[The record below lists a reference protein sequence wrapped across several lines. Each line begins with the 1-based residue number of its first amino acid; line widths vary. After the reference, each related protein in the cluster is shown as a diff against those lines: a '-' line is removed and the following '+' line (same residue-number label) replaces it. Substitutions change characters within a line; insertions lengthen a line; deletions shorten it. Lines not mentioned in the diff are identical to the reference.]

1 MKNVNHAA
9 IIGNLTRDPEVRTT
23 NSGKAVC
30 SFTLA
35 VNRAFKNQQGEREAD
50 FIPVVVWGAQADACG
65 RYLTKGRKAAVEG
78 SIQVRSY
85 AAQDGSKRYAT
96 EVVASSV
103 EFLSAQDRGGGGQGY
118 APAPSA
124 AQPGAQK
131 PKPVQDSM
139 DLYPTDDD
147 ELPF

>member
-1 MKNVNHAA
+1 ML
-9 IIGNLTRDPEVRTT
+9 IGNLARDPELRAT
-23 NSGKAVC
+23 SGGKSVC
-30 SFTLA
+30 NFTLA
-35 VNRAFKNQQGEREAD
+35 VNRRFTNQQGEREAD

-85 AAQDGSKRYAT
+85 AAQDGTKRYAT
-96 EVVASSV
+96 EVVVSSV
-103 EFLSAQDRGGGGQGY
+103 EFLSAQDRSGGGQGY

-131 PKPVQDSM
+131 SKPVQDSM
-139 DLYPTDDD
+139 DLYPTADDD

>member
-1 MKNVNHAA
+1 MNHVTL
-9 IIGNLTRDPEVRTT
+9 IGNLARDPELRAT
-23 NSGKAVC
+23 SGGKSVC
-30 SFTLA
+30 NFTLA
-35 VNRAFKNQQGEREAD
+35 VNRRFTNQQGEREAD

-78 SIQVRSY
+78 GIQVRSY

-103 EFLSAQDRGGGGQGY
+103 EFLSAQDRGGGGQGS
-118 APAPSA
+118 APAPTATQS
-124 AQPGAQK
+124 GARQ

-139 DLYPTDDD
+139 DLYPVADDD